1 MVVDVNTARTEFSL
15 YKENLIKNGALRE
28 IYQGEKATVY
38 SLADIGYGIVIFA
51 EKPAPGNS
59 FDVLLCVLDE
69 VEQYISNE
77 NILYEMMKH
86 KVEVSKDAFIFND
99 KFDKRLEAL
108 NQRRIETGFSRIDRA
123 KEEEMLASFG
133 LKK

>member
-1 MVVDVNTARTEFSL
+1 
-15 YKENLIKNGALRE
+15 
-28 IYQGEKATVY
+28 
-38 SLADIGYGIVIFA
+38 
-51 EKPAPGNS
+51 
-59 FDVLLCVLDE
+59 
-69 VEQYISNE
+69 
-77 NILYEMMKH
+77 MMKH

-99 KFDKRLEAL
+99 KFDKKLEAL